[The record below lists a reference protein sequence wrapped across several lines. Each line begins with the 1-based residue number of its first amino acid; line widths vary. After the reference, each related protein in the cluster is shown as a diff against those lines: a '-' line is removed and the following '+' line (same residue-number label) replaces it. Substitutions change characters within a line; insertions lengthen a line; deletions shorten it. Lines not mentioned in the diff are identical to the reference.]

1 MNKLAFFVIVSGFG
15 FQVVAAP
22 PAPAEKGLAGDGPQV
37 VQNDPEKAAG
47 KTGESETSAPNDD
60 AKAQLDSRIVALE
73 KEINTLQSS
82 LGKLA
87 DTQKELEQLRGKF
100 AIVEG
105 ENAALTTRMKAMEDD
120 KTAMLNRVKMLEA
133 DNATLMEGMEK
144 IAEAL
149 GGPESASPKTQT
161 TAKPAYVHSAVRF
174 YNHEGRALRMNVNGV
189 WHTLKE
195 GENDIWVAYGPVH
208 IYRYNGAEPKLFW
221 EWKPYKNGYLM
232 EFDVGTPK
240 ETK

>member
-1 MNKLAFFVIVSGFG
+1 
-15 FQVVAAP
+15 
-22 PAPAEKGLAGDGPQV
+22 
-37 VQNDPEKAAG
+37 
-47 KTGESETSAPNDD
+47 
-60 AKAQLDSRIVALE
+60 
-73 KEINTLQSS
+73 
-82 LGKLA
+82 
-87 DTQKELEQLRGKF
+87 
-100 AIVEG
+100 
-105 ENAALTTRMKAMEDD
+105 MKAMEDD

-133 DNATLMEGMEK
+133 DNVTLLEGMEK
-144 IAEAL
+144 LAEKMA
-149 GGPESASPKTQT
+149 GPESGGPKTQT
-161 TAKPAYVHSAVRF
+161 TAKPAFVHSAVRF